1 MNGPSKVCA
10 LVTTKSEVYTDPIG
24 VENRLWPLWC
34 PQRRFGIFFILV
46 TSYSYCSKNSEAA
59 ETMLRCSKTYDTD
72 LTPEKSLSLQVKD
85 DEVFML
91 ATLTII
97 TTGLE
102 AIWANRQVK
111 KVTSLYTMRAQLE
124 CAVSIRRRSRNRK
137 IREAWDIIQN
147 ILRNFF

>member
-1 MNGPSKVCA
+1 
-10 LVTTKSEVYTDPIG
+10 
-24 VENRLWPLWC
+24 
-34 PQRRFGIFFILV
+34 
-46 TSYSYCSKNSEAA
+46 
-59 ETMLRCSKTYDTD
+59 MLRCSKTYDTD
-72 LTPEKSLSLQVKD
+72 LTAEKTLSLQVKAG
-85 DEVFML
+85 EVFML

-137 IREAWDIIQN
+137 IREAGDIIQN